1 MKTTFF
7 SGLLILTGLFACQ
20 PNPKTESSATSE
32 STSQTASVSVIT
44 LSAQEFASKSSAGTV
59 IDVRTAGEVAQGKIA
74 DALEIDYY
82 SSNFLDQVSQ
92 LPKDQEL
99 YLYCAVGAR
108 SEEAA
113 RLLVQQG
120 FTKVYHLQG
129 GIQGW
134 SQEGMEV
141 VR

>member
-7 SGLLILTGLFACQ
+7 SGLLIVTGLFACQ

-32 STSQTASVSVIT
+32 STSQTAGASVIS

-113 RLLVQQG
+113 RLLIQQG
-120 FTKVYHLQG
+120 YTKVYHLQG

-134 SQEGMEV
+134 SQEGMAV